1 MSKKCTRLWSYAQ
14 YFEVT
19 AGSKH
24 FCKLMLK
31 KCMPLWREA
40 HFESFRSQ
48 HAKHTVLGALLKV
61 QLLKRR
67 MLLWCE
73 AHLDV
78 KSVKKLT
85 VSEHFLRW
93 GRCSFAWQAQWVL
106 QPCEK

>member
-1 MSKKCTRLWSYAQ
+1 
-14 YFEVT
+14 
-19 AGSKH
+19 
-24 FCKLMLK
+24 MLK

-48 HAKHTVLGALLKV
+48 HAKHPVLGALLKV

-67 MLLWCE
+67 MSLWCE

-93 GRCSFAWQAQWVL
+93 GGCSFAWQAQWVL